1 MASKCVGAGRRH
13 EENVLGRHI
22 GNAGPKACGQMFVC
36 ARQFRMAIH
45 TAHGQRDGPEYRDDH
60 WSEELHV
67 AVGLQRHVRRRIKEM
82 VNDKDDKNEE
92 NYQF

>member
-1 MASKCVGAGRRH
+1 
-13 EENVLGRHI
+13 
-22 GNAGPKACGQMFVC
+22 
-36 ARQFRMAIH
+36 
-45 TAHGQRDGPEYRDDH
+45 
-60 WSEELHV
+60 V